1 MYLCVCVHGISPEVI
16 PPGPPKAA
24 APFGHLFN
32 DPNTHRLSMV
42 ADREAAYGITGGA
55 LGAPR
60 CSWWWK
66 CDVCVVEKYIII
78 VHYIYIIY
86 KEL

>member
-1 MYLCVCVHGISPEVI
+1 MYIYVYICIYIYMYIYIHLYTYMYLCVHGISPEVI

-60 CSWWWK
+60 CSW
-66 CDVCVVEKYIII
+66 
-78 VHYIYIIY
+78 
-86 KEL
+86 